1 MPSHYNSNDHA
12 SNCPPQFKASDQVNP
27 KFVPVAFGTL
37 TGGAPTTF
45 SATSQEP
52 VYLKFALLQGTG
64 GGGVVNDLTVGNQSL
79 NCSDSDMDLA
89 AFGSL
94 NGRKPFIG
102 LAVDG
107 NIQVSMTVTIDGTG
121 AGEEFQAG
129 LSCEAIDRAPSIAEQ
144 GSAINKFF
152 GLGSVSVP
160 AKSGDVNGSAELS
173 AQSLRGG
180 ILIKNIMLHKHGET
194 TTIASNGI
202 IVKDITIKGRSIFS
216 GQASDGVGLNVLNS
230 FVAAGEVGINIPMDT
245 NERII
250 VKLEN
255 TTAGAVTVGGC
266 AFCE

>member
-1 MPSHYNSNDHA
+1 M
-12 SNCPPQFKASDQVNP
+12 
-27 KFVPVAFGTL
+27 
-37 TGGAPTTF
+37 
-45 SATSQEP
+45 ATIEP
-52 VYLKFALLQGTG
+52 MEYEEYLMH
-64 GGGVVNDLTVGNQSL
+64 
-79 NCSDSDMDLA
+79 CR
-89 AFGSL
+89 GS
-94 NGRKPFIG
+94 
-102 LAVDG
+102 
-107 NIQVSMTVTIDGTG
+107 SSTM
-121 AGEEFQAG
+121 AG
-129 LSCEAIDRAPSIAEQ
+129 LQKHMIRHMLWLARNDPNCQYTAEQ

-180 ILIKNIMLHKHGET
+180 ILIKNIMLHKHGEGS
-194 TTIASNGI
+194 TIASIGI

-255 TTAGAVTVGGC
+255 TTAGALTVGGC